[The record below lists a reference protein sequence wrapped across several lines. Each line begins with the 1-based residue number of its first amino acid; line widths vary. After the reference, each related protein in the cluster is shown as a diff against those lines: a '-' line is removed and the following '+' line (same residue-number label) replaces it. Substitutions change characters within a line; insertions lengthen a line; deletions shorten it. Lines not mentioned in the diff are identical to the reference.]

1 MLKIISI
8 VSFLVTVEGFLQ
20 YHIGNHNITFVTN
33 ETYNQRYD
41 VTIMFH
47 HILHNNVLDLKVSS
61 FSPFS
66 YSIKNIY
73 NRRVVI
79 DYPYQSINLFDG
91 NRLYTNRFMM
101 GSSKKI
107 TEMCSLFSLPSPV
120 ILKIASYNPIG
131 IYLYHLPNHLQIR
144 LTPNYFNTT
153 LIELY

>member
-8 VSFLVTVEGFLQ
+8 ISFLVTVEGFLQ

-33 ETYNQRYD
+33 ETHYQRYD

-47 HILHNNVLDLKVSS
+47 HIPYDNVLDLKVSS

-101 GSSKKI
+101 SSKKR
-107 TEMCSLFSLPSPV
+107 TEMCSLFSPSPV

-131 IYLYHLPNHLQIR
+131 IYLYHLPKHLQIQV
-144 LTPNYFNTT
+144 TPNYFNTT